1 MTDAET
7 VLRTVLFEGR
17 IAGNIVSWRTPDE
30 RCVGYW
36 LGQAF
41 WGKGIATHALG
52 ALCAEVTERPLSA
65 YVARRNPA
73 SLRVLEKC
81 GFAIVGELSV
91 PSTDAEPEIQ
101 EYVLRLEADD

>member
-41 WGKGIATHALG
+41 WGKGIATHALR

-65 YVARRNPA
+65 YVARHNPG

-81 GFAIVGELSV
+81 GFAIVGELRV
-91 PSTDAEPEIQ
+91 AMTDAEPEIQ
-101 EYVLRLEADD
+101 EYVLRLDPG

>member
-41 WGKGIATHALG
+41 WGKGIATQALR
-52 ALCAEVTERPLSA
+52 ALCLELDERPLVA
-65 YVARRNPA
+65 YVARHNIGSR
-73 SLRVLEKC
+73 RVLEKC
-81 GFAIVGELSV
+81 GFAIVGELSIA
-91 PSTDAEPEIQ
+91 PTASEPEIR
-101 EYVLRLEADD
+101 EYVLRLDVSG